1 MRLDECYEILG
12 IEPCASQE
20 AIKKAY
26 RRKSLLHHPDRNG
39 NSPESNDMFKKI
51 NEAHEILSTRPKD
64 RHENGTV
71 FGDGAINMD
80 MFMKMFT
87 DMGNH
92 LSFVHHIGEQLEK
105 PIPIIKR
112 VEISLEQV
120 YNGCMLPIEITR
132 KIKLNG
138 EVREEIETLYM
149 TVPKGVDTNE
159 MIVFREKGHVVEDHP
174 GGDVK
179 VFVSVMDHAI
189 FKRSGLNIVYA
200 CDISL
205 KNALCGVDVEFTHLS
220 GKQYK
225 INNNSGKNV
234 IQPGYRKV
242 VPGLGLQ
249 REGHIGDLL
258 IEFNIVFPE
267 RLTVNQIELL
277 KQTL

>member
-1 MRLDECYEILG
+1 MRPDECYDVLG
-12 IEPCASQE
+12 IEPGASQE

-26 RRKSLLHHPDRNG
+26 RRKSLCYHPDRNG
-39 NSPESNDMFKKI
+39 NSPESNEMFKRI
-51 NEAHEILSTRPKD
+51 HEAYEILSTRPND
-64 RHENGTV
+64 SPANESI
-71 FGDGAINMD
+71 FGDGPMNMD
-80 MFMKMFT
+80 MFMKMFA

-92 LSFVHHIGEQLEK
+92 PSFAQHIGKQLEK

-120 YNGCMLPIEITR
+120 YNGCMIPIEITR

-138 EVREEIETLYM
+138 EVREETETLYV

-159 MIVFREKGHVVEDHP
+159 MIVFREKGNVVEDHP

-179 VFVSVMDHAI
+179 VFISVQDHAI
-189 FKRSGLNIVYA
+189 FKRSGLNIIYA

-205 KNALCGVDVEFTHLS
+205 KDALCGMDVEFIHLS

-234 IQPGYRKV
+234 IHPGYRKV

-249 REGHIGDLL
+249 REGHTGDLL
-258 IEFNIVFPE
+258 IEFNVVFPE
-267 RLTVNQIELL
+267 RLSPSQIETL
-277 KQTL
+277 KRTL